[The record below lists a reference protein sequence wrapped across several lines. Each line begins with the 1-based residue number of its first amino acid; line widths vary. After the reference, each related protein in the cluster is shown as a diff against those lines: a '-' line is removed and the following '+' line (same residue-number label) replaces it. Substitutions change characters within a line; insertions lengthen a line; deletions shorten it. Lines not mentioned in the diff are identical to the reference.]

1 MDGRSVLATL
11 PRIAALAAAMV
22 AFVVSGCATAP
33 NSTDREAVAE
43 FAKLNDPAEPTN
55 RAIFEINRGLD
66 RALLKPVAKAYRDH
80 MPKFIRDRVDHALNN
95 LRSPVIFLNDL
106 LQGKIDRAIATVA
119 RFMVNSTWGLLG
131 LNDIASDLGMEGHDE
146 DFGQTLAVWGVPE
159 GPYVMLPLFG
169 PSNPRD
175 TVGLVVDFLT
185 DPFNIW
191 AGNTDRSYAILGRAG
206 GRAVDERAIHME
218 ALDDIERTSLDYYA
232 AIRSLYRQR
241 RADQI
246 QDGKASM
253 NLPAPTL
260 GRVPDDRGESDLA
273 EEAAQTQ

>member
-1 MDGRSVLATL
+1 LATA
-11 PRIAALAAAMV
+11 IAVFV
-22 AFVVSGCATAP
+22 ASGCATPP
-33 NSTDREAVAE
+33 NSADREAMAE
-43 FAKLNDPAEPTN
+43 FEKLNDPAEPTN
-55 RAIFEINRGLD
+55 RTIFEINRGLD
-66 RALLKPVAKAYRDH
+66 RAFLKPVATVYRDY
-80 MPKFIRDRVDHALNN
+80 MPKFIQDRINDALNN

-106 LQGKIDRAIATVA
+106 LQGKVDRAIATVA

-131 LNDIASDLGMEGHDE
+131 LNDIATDLGMEGHEE

-159 GPYVMLPLFG
+159 GPYLMLPLFG

-175 TVGLVVDFLT
+175 TIGLVVDFLT
-185 DPFNIW
+185 DPFNLW
-191 AGNTDRSYAILGRAG
+191 ASNTDRSYAVLGRTG

-218 ALDDIERTSLDYYA
+218 ALDDLERTSLDYYA

-253 NLPAPTL
+253 NMPAPTL
-260 GRVPDDRGESDLA
+260 GWMPDDPSEPDLT
-273 EEAAQTQ
+273 EKAAQTQ